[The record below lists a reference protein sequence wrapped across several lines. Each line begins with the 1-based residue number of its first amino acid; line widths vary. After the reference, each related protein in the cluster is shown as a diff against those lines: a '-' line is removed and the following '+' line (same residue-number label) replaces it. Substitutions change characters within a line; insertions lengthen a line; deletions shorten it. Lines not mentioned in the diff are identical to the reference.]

1 MTDRQL
7 HINVNALPAGAHPAA
22 WRASDGNP
30 HSFYDPHHYARLA
43 QVAERGLLDAVFLAD
58 NSFLRAGG
66 GPFFSLDPVVV
77 VSAMAQATSRIG
89 LIASVST
96 TFHHPYT
103 IARAFASLEHLSG
116 GRTGWNI
123 VTTRDRPAGHN
134 YGFSELP
141 ERAERYARA
150 EEAVAVVTRLW
161 DSWEPDALV
170 ADPATG
176 VLIDTARIKP
186 IDHVGEHFSVAGP
199 LQVPPS
205 PQGRP
210 LLVQAGGSAGGQA
223 LAARFADAVFTPQ
236 HVLGPAQEFYRG
248 IKDAVRAAGRDP
260 QRVAVLPGLNPVV
273 GSTEEEARRRQR
285 ELNEL
290 VAIEDRLEGFAR
302 WAGVDPDALDLDR
315 PFPLELLGET
325 GSTYGSAGF
334 ETATRVLLENNRTKT
349 VRRLIDEGNTAH
361 RSVVGTPEQIAD
373 SVEEWFRSGAA
384 DGFNVQC
391 DVYPGGLELFVDH
404 VVPELQRR
412 GLFRRE
418 YSGSTLR
425 EHYGVT
431 VDRSGR
437 P

>member
-1 MTDRQL
+1 MTRQL
-7 HINVNALPAGAHPAA
+7 HLNVNALPAGAHAAA
-22 WRASDGNP
+22 WRAPDGDP

-58 NSFLRAGG
+58 NSFFRPGG
-66 GPFFSLDPVVV
+66 GPFFSLDPIVVL
-77 VSAMAQATSRIG
+77 SAMAAATERIG
-89 LIASVST
+89 LIGSVST

-103 IARAFASLEHLSG
+103 IARAFASLDHYTG

-134 YGFSELP
+134 YGFAELP
-141 ERAERYARA
+141 DRTERYARA
-150 EEAVAVVTRLW
+150 AESAEVVTRLW

-170 ADPATG
+170 ADPASG
-176 VLIDTARIKP
+176 VLVDAARIKP
-186 IDHVGEHFSVAGP
+186 IDFVGDFYTVAGP

-210 LLVQAGGSAGGQA
+210 LLVQAGGSADGQA

-248 IKDAVRAAGRDP
+248 LKAAVARAGRNP
-260 QRVAVLPGLNPVV
+260 ASVAVLPGLNPVV

-285 ELNEL
+285 ELNDL
-290 VAIEDRLEGFAR
+290 VPIEQRVAGFAR
-302 WAGVDPDALDLDR
+302 FLGVEPDGLDLDR
-315 PFPLELLGET
+315 PFPLELAGRT
-325 GSTYGSAGF
+325 GDTYGSQGF
-334 ETATRVLLENNRTKT
+334 DNALLELVRANQHRT
-349 VRRLIDEGNTAH
+349 VRELVDEGNVAH

-373 SVEEWFRSGAA
+373 SIQEWFEHGAA
-384 DGFNVQC
+384 DGFNIQC

-412 GLFRRE
+412 GLFRTE
-418 YSGSTLR
+418 YAGSTLR

-431 VDRSGR
+431 L
-437 P
+437 